1 MLVVNNNS
9 FSTITTQSDNNEIM
23 VKSYH
28 FGVKRTNNNENKI
41 SICTLKM
48 CNVLIIT
55 QKHSI
60 AKIVS
65 IK

>member
-1 MLVVNNNS
+1 MLIVNNDS

-23 VKSYH
+23 FKSYH

-48 CNVLIIT
+48 YNVLIIT

-60 AKIVS
+60 AETLS